1 MNKIYKNAFLL
12 SVIIITT
19 MALNSCK
26 KDWLTPKPQSI
37 YSPEN
42 TLVDLA
48 GFNAALT
55 GCALNLRTEWYG
67 DGAPIITELLFSEV
81 SVEGDDDKAGPA
93 QNMNLQIRPDA
104 QLNNV
109 DFNRIGWFWK
119 AEYVGIREANT
130 IISRLPAATAI
141 ADGDKN
147 IILSKAYFYRAY
159 DYYRLTHQFGDVPC
173 PTKEITSAK
182 TNFVSVKREVI
193 LAQMKKDLEFAV
205 QYVPWNSDKGDIN
218 RAACYHL
225 LAKINL
231 ALGLFDEAIA
241 ACNAVINQGS
251 YQLMKTRFG
260 VDAGNPVK
268 NVTWDLH
275 RPENK
280 SAAVNTEALFNV
292 TDRVGTPSAFIGS
305 MLDGGTGGSPG
316 SMIMRQ
322 TVPYFSGGIN
332 TPAGNAGFVPSVGV
346 QYDLVSLYGRGIG
359 RCRSTPYHYN
369 DIWDDPKD
377 LRHDSTSGNWLYP
390 ENMTYNNTSLKGK
403 DTAYG
408 LRFRLYGPTGTL
420 LCPDTLRRWFP
431 WPHYKVYIPDTENS
445 PMRGGHS
452 DWYVM
457 RLAETYLIR
466 AEAYMW
472 KGSTQAAADDVN
484 AVRTRAKCTPY
495 TAAQMSIGTILDERA
510 RELYWEEGR
519 KTELTRISYIFAK
532 TGQPYNGKTY
542 TLANFSTSNFM
553 VDRILEKNLFYRT
566 GYTTMHGDQF
576 TMSQY
581 HVLWPI
587 PQDAILA
594 NPDGHIN
601 QNIGYTGSAANVP
614 ASDKIVD

>member
-81 SVEGDDDKAGPA
+81 SVEGDDDKSGPA

-104 QLNNV
+104 QLNHL

-141 ADGDKN
+141 ADADKN
-147 IILSKAYFYRAY
+147 IILGKAYFYRAY

-205 QYVPWNSDKGDIN
+205 QYVPWNSDKGDVN

-241 ACNAVINQGS
+241 ACSAVINQGS

-260 VDAGNPVK
+260 VDAGNP
-268 NVTWDLH
+268 
-275 RPENK
+275 R
-280 SAAVNTEALFNV
+280 
-292 TDRVGTPSAFIGS
+292 
-305 MLDGGTGGSPG
+305 
-316 SMIMRQ
+316 
-322 TVPYFSGGIN
+322 
-332 TPAGNAGFVPSVGV
+332 
-346 QYDLVSLYGRGIG
+346 
-359 RCRSTPYHYN
+359 
-369 DIWDDPKD
+369 
-377 LRHDSTSGNWLYP
+377 
-390 ENMTYNNTSLKGK
+390 
-403 DTAYG
+403 
-408 LRFRLYGPTGTL
+408 
-420 LCPDTLRRWFP
+420 
-431 WPHYKVYIPDTENS
+431 
-445 PMRGGHS
+445 
-452 DWYVM
+452 
-457 RLAETYLIR
+457 
-466 AEAYMW
+466 
-472 KGSTQAAADDVN
+472 
-484 AVRTRAKCTPY
+484 
-495 TAAQMSIGTILDERA
+495 
-510 RELYWEEGR
+510 
-519 KTELTRISYIFAK
+519 
-532 TGQPYNGKTY
+532 
-542 TLANFSTSNFM
+542 
-553 VDRILEKNLFYRT
+553 
-566 GYTTMHGDQF
+566 
-576 TMSQY
+576 
-581 HVLWPI
+581 
-587 PQDAILA
+587 
-594 NPDGHIN
+594 
-601 QNIGYTGSAANVP
+601 
-614 ASDKIVD
+614 